1 MVDEHGK
8 RVTGLYA
15 TGWIKRG
22 PVGLIGHT
30 KSDALETIENL
41 VADVDTLVDPA
52 EPSTEAVLATFAERG
67 VDFTTWQGWLQLNQ
81 HEIAL
86 GEAFDGVDRE
96 RVKVVDRDEQVSI
109 ANK

>member
-1 MVDEHGK
+1 VN
-8 RVTGLYA
+8 GLYA

-41 VADVDTLVDPA
+41 VADLVTLVDPA
-52 EPSTEAVLATFAERG
+52 EPSTDALLATFAERS
-67 VDFTTWQGWLQLNQ
+67 VEFTTWDGWLKLNQ

-96 RVKVVDRDEQVSI
+96 RVKVVARDEQVSI
-109 ANK
+109 SNK